1 VELPRLAELSAS
13 YEGRPV
19 RFISI
24 ASSQDTDQAR
34 QVLAD
39 AGVTYETY
47 FMCGDAFDAYG
58 VRGIPCTV
66 IIDHAGRM
74 MYRHV
79 GFRDGDEVGFAAEID
94 LLLSWMPEA

>member
-1 VELPRLAELSAS
+1 MELPHLAELSRR

-24 ASSQDTDQAR
+24 TSGPGGDAAQQA
-34 QVLAD
+34 LAG
-39 AGVTYETY
+39 AGVEYET
-47 FMCGDAFDAYG
+47 FFQCGETFDAYA
-58 VRGIPCTV
+58 VRGIPTTV
-66 IIDHAGRM
+66 IIDDAGRL

-79 GFRDGDEVGFAAEID
+79 GFGEGDEAMFAAEVD